1 MKYFLQFITL
11 TILVGCGQ
19 DQSNN
24 LLDTNMQEGMD
35 TNMQEG
41 NIFLASNINQ
51 DGVIEIESGLQYKV
65 IKSGNSAAEKPSLSD
80 TISAHF
86 HGTLIDGTV
95 FWSSVDMNEPLVIKP
110 SQLIPGCQKIL
121 PLMRIGDKWRVFIH
135 PSLAY
140 GEEGRPTIPP
150 NSVLTFE
157 IELLSIQ

>member
-24 LLDTNMQEGMD
+24 LLDTNMQEG
-35 TNMQEG
+35 

-51 DGVIEIESGLQYKV
+51 DEVIEVETGLQYEV

>member
-51 DGVIEIESGLQYKV
+51 DGVIEVETGLQYEV